1 MSIAENIKLLRRIY
15 GISQKELG
23 LIAHVSDK
31 AVSTWETGFSEP
43 RMGAIQRM
51 ADHFNLKKSNI
62 IEENGMDG
70 IEFSRSPKPTAKAES
85 KADTNRVIENNKPQH
100 HAATFK
106 PKPLPIIGTIA
117 CGTPILAEENIEA
130 YVDCP
135 MDVDADFCLRAR
147 GESMINADI
156 QDGDIVFIKQTD
168 HIENGEIAA
177 VRIHDEATLKRLR
190 YTEKTGEL
198 LLIAE
203 NDDFPSLTYST
214 NDESNDIHIEGRA
227 VAVLHKLK

>member
-1 MSIAENIKLLRRIY
+1 MSKEFGERMRLAMEKAGLRAIDIHEKT
-15 GISQKELG
+15 GISKPLLSGYLSGKFEPKQNNLYELATALG
-23 LIAHVSDK
+23 V
-31 AVSTWETGFSEP
+31 
-43 RMGAIQRM
+43 
-51 ADHFNLKKSNI
+51 
-62 IEENGMDG
+62 
-70 IEFSRSPKPTAKAES
+70 KPTYLMGIAPPP
-85 KADTNRVIENNKPQH
+85 NENSRPPH